1 MFADSGNNNFII
13 CTFKVKKQSLKE
25 ERTNESALGKD
36 KEEANKEE
44 KRKNKTKKKDFNGG
58 DGKKKNKIN
67 FKS

>member
-36 KEEANKEE
+36 KEEANK
-44 KRKNKTKKKDFNGG
+44 KKKNKDFNGG
-58 DGKKKNKIN
+58 GGKKKNKIN
-67 FKS
+67 FES